1 MAKAGKQVGAVSMA
15 GLKVGNI
22 RFFERSGK
30 VYSRVATTSFMT
42 NDRTM
47 DQMVNRLR
55 FNSARAMWAC
65 FKDKLKDSFESV
77 EPGRSAYTTFMKLN
91 HNNGVFLTK
100 DQQAKLYRIATP
112 LHISD
117 GTLRPISL
125 TMNDDKQVVTDI
137 ALGEFEITEEST
149 IGDFAGQ
156 VCRLNQQIE
165 SGDVL
170 HFVSAIQNIGAYDIP
185 YCDVKIAD
193 LKLNTQDSRP
203 LLVVASECPLTNKDG
218 FLASAA
224 NLPQGCF
231 AFYLS
236 REEGKKTLVSPQ
248 MLVSNNDEMIEQFIS
263 EEQFNEARKSYGKFQ
278 DAYIYSK
285 EFQKPTF
292 E

>member
-42 NDRTM
+42 NDRTT

-55 FNSARAMWAC
+55 FNSARTMWAC

-100 DQQAKLYRIATP
+100 DQQTKLYRIATP

-165 SGDVL
+165 SGNVL
-170 HFVSAIQNIGAYDIP
+170 HFVSVIQNIGAYDIP

-193 LKLNTQDSRP
+193 LKLSTQDSRP

-218 FLASAA
+218 FLASAE